1 MAYLDDVH
9 LIGPPILAAA
19 AYDTCLEEAVA
30 VGLQIQPTKSAAY
43 SPEGDVGCFAEEMPG
58 ARGELDFINV
68 LGMPVGKAEAVAAEM
83 LKRDVPP
90 EMMQEAEEEH
100 DRRMR
105 EARQDLLPGGVL
117 AWHSLEFATLPHG
130 MGLTKAT
137 RVSSAAWLG
146 GFAQV
151 WRDMRDLFPTV
162 TGGCEDLGAESD
174 LPYVRSVQGAM
185 QKLRLPWLY
194 SVTFDSIG
202 PAFLRGIPSCPTLKL
217 NSAEYRVALCHILH
231 AEQPLL
237 GQVVEWQN
245 CGGEVDPTGTHLLA
259 CRGGV
264 GVGAGNWFSF
274 IHHKIQRV
282 LFEVAKSAYPL
293 GSALHDDFAGYL
305 TYSRDHCLDVTV
317 PDAEGPGRHV
327 IFDAATTRPMV
338 GTHLGAAMMAP
349 GAAAKNVEE
358 NKKATYGNMHPHEFV
373 PRVENAAEKEE
384 VDEEGNEG
392 GDEEEGE
399 RAGLGSAVVWKEKW
413 VQQLSFALARGVVG
427 MFIRRA
433 QGRCLTTGAWR
444 SAGGGVVGGG
454 WDLDLAYGGEASRRV
469 AGLLEGV
476 GSMAGTDED
485 DDGDAGRHGEK
496 GGVHQDREGDK
507 CGNAITY
514 T

>member
-245 CGGEVDPTGTHLLA
+245 CGGEVDPTGVEVY
-259 CRGGV
+259 GGL
-264 GVGAGNWFSF
+264 GPEAMAFL
-274 IHHKIQRV
+274 KKTQRR
-282 LFEVAKSAYPL
+282 FGGWRY
-293 GSALHDDFAGYL
+293 
-305 TYSRDHCLDVTV
+305 T
-317 PDAEGPGRHV
+317 
-327 IFDAATTRPMV
+327 
-338 GTHLGAAMMAP
+338 
-349 GAAAKNVEE
+349 
-358 NKKATYGNMHPHEFV
+358 
-373 PRVENAAEKEE
+373 VENAAEKEE

-433 QGRCLTTGAWR
+433 QGRAWEDAAEDIDCDR
-444 SAGGGVVGGG
+444 AEEDALEGTKYATQDG
-454 WDLDLAYGGEASRRV
+454 LGGE
-469 AGLLEGV
+469 
-476 GSMAGTDED
+476 
-485 DDGDAGRHGEK
+485 
-496 GGVHQDREGDK
+496 
-507 CGNAITY
+507 
-514 T
+514 